1 MKSDIRNIIN
11 FESITKL
18 RSSIE
23 IGSNLPP
30 KNRIVKLIPI
40 QLLEQGV
47 KVLIDGKLFIAFIDG
62 KIPIKEELI
71 AIVTNSN
78 PYALSLNL
86 NSQLSNDNTN
96 LIDQVIKKF
105 ELRNNTLNRRIV
117 LKVIEEGHIVI
128 KSKILLLTELLAYI
142 KANGLGFSLLINLVW
157 NNNNK
162 SKQYI
167 DELYSNLFDESFE
180 TVSENLLDYMNSLLF
195 ASLPQY
201 LNQQISES
209 LIFDEEKSSVKAL
222 LDKSQSLY
230 EIIKLLNEVSKTK
243 NFTNSSV
250 ISNFIYYATKY
261 ILQKSVLKDYDY
273 YPDFVIIKRN
283 AELTIVHFTIKK
295 IYNVNNQ
302 VSYKV
307 VFTHDSLPFDLQ
319 GIIRNNFL
327 IGDINAPEIL
337 NDKSEITSLQDRLKN
352 WGIYSD
358 LKINDKSKNKYK
370 ISKLNKELNELIS

>member
-1 MKSDIRNIIN
+1 LTD
-11 FESITKL
+11 
-18 RSSIE
+18 
-23 IGSNLPP
+23 
-30 KNRIVKLIPI
+30 
-40 QLLEQGV
+40 
-47 KVLIDGKLFIAFIDG
+47 
-62 KIPIKEELI
+62 
-71 AIVTNSN
+71 
-78 PYALSLNL
+78 
-86 NSQLSNDNTN
+86 DNTN

-105 ELRNNTLNRRIV
+105 ELRNNTLNRRII

-162 SKQYI
+162 SKQFI

-209 LIFDEEKSSVKAL
+209 LIYDEEKSSVKAL

-230 EIIKLLNEVSKTK
+230 EIIKLLNEVSKSK
-243 NFTNSSV
+243 SFTNSSV

-327 IGDINAPEIL
+327 IGDINAPEIM
-337 NDKSEITSLQDRLKN
+337 NDKSEIISLQDRLKN